1 MAPLDWLLIFCP
13 YKFFDLVLGLSL
25 LVFFVN
31 TCCFPASHDNNRPI
45 VFLATVY
52 SELGRQRFAK
62 LYNAASSGAPGPP
75 ADLRYLKQTMSVKP
89 QHAELRG
96 EVIGFLHQIYT
107 SIAETLP
114 DVRDGALEEEEV
126 ETGCSIQLI
135 HADPYAAAV
144 SDQKRQVLP
153 EVDKTKDK
161 KSAKGKAKASKNA
174 ALHSHPPRA
183 DSSSWPGGEVSPSRH
198 NERILDSVHQAE
210 QSTKASLVP
219 NVLES
224 S

>member
-1 MAPLDWLLIFCP
+1 MA
-13 YKFFDLVLGLSL
+13 
-25 LVFFVN
+25 
-31 TCCFPASHDNNRPI
+31 TA
-45 VFLATVY
+45 Y

-161 KSAKGKAKASKNA
+161 KSAKGKAKPRKMQRSIPIRPERTVHHGLEERYLPPGTMKEYWIQYTRQSKAPKPASF
-174 ALHSHPPRA
+174 PMFWRVPRLLMDFIA
-183 DSSSWPGGEVSPSRH
+183 QFFLPGFFEVFVCQ
-198 NERILDSVHQAE
+198 RILS
-210 QSTKASLVP
+210 K
-219 NVLES
+219 LE
-224 S
+224 